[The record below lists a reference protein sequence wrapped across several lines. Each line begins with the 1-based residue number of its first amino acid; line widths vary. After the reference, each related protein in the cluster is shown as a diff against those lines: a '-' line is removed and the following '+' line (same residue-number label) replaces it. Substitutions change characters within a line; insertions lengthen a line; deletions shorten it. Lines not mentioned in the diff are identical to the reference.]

1 MDPIDLMS
9 SAYTNLRRDALKVRA
24 IMAGNDLPIQA
35 FIMSAESLRC
45 STTQVRDT
53 YDCAQLRWDFAGRD
67 RPVAEAIG
75 SVPCG
80 GCTLIDSPYP
90 GLDAFIWTV
99 KRQGERTS
107 INGMPFVSAHDLV
120 MVASNFM
127 RDGQGTYCLGYQC
140 YLTSS
145 YIDMS
150 ALVVPQTTL
159 RTGAMRD
166 SNEHD
171 TKELMRLQMIS
182 FNYFFRS
189 MRS

>member
-1 MDPIDLMS
+1 VNPIDLMLS
-9 SAYTNLRRDALKVRA
+9 VYTNLRRDALKVRA

-35 FIMSAESLRC
+35 FVMSAESLRC

-67 RPVAEAIG
+67 RPVAESLGFAL
-75 SVPCG
+75 CG
-80 GCTLIDSPYP
+80 GCTLINSPYP
-90 GLDAFIWTV
+90 GLNAFIWTV
-99 KRQGERTS
+99 KRQGEHTS
-107 INGMPFVSAHDLV
+107 INGMPFVAAHDLV

-145 YIDMS
+145 YTDMS
-150 ALVVPQTTL
+150 EQVFPQTTL

-171 TKELMRLQMIS
+171 AKELMRLQMIS

-189 MRS
+189 LSS